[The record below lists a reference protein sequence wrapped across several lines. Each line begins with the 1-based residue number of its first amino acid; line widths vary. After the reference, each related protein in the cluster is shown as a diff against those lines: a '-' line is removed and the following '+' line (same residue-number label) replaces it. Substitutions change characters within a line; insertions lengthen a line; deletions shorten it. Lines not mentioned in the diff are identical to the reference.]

1 MEVCYRCGRKA
12 DYICPDCGSKICNAH
27 METRYTGP
35 DRGFKS
41 RYMCPVCW
49 KIKRVMLNQNMI
61 KSATRQKKIYIINPY
76 GRVR

>member
-1 MEVCYRCGRKA
+1 
-12 DYICPDCGSKICNAH
+12 
-27 METRYTGP
+27 METRYSGP

-61 KSATRQKKIYIINPY
+61 NPDRRTKKIYVVNSY
-76 GRVR
+76 GKVR